1 MHRLK
6 KDKPSIVIKGSD
18 VKEAV
23 PHVEATDFKL
33 MPLLRFKDVDHHRWQ
48 TIYLA
53 KLKSCTE
60 RMADFLDPKKDI
72 ELKESKKN
80 CVVEMIDILDDSH
93 SYETLHTEIVLTEAV
108 RMVAANIFRT
118 F

>member
-18 VKEAV
+18 VKQAV
-23 PHVEATDFKL
+23 PQVEATDFKL
-33 MPLLRFKDVDHHRWQ
+33 MPLLRFKDVDRHRWQ